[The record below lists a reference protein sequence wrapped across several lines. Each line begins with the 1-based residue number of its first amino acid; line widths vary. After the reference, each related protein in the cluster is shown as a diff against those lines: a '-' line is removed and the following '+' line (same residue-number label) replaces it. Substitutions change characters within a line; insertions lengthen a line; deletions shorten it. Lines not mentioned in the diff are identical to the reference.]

1 MSDTTTPTTMENWI
15 EHRREDDG
23 ELVGFLAPNGDRF
36 IAMTVF
42 GTPLAQPSDRA
53 DAEDVLDTRG
63 LGYLAE
69 RWQLQVDDQT
79 QILVEINEAS
89 PERVVVHNV
98 DFSSGLDHGHRFTL
112 TAPVGNLLTLC

>member
-1 MSDTTTPTTMENWI
+1 MTDATTPTTMRDWI

-23 ELVGFLAPNGDRF
+23 ELVGFLAPIGDRF

-42 GTPLAQPSDRA
+42 GSQLAQPLDRP
-53 DAEDVLDTRG
+53 DAKDVLDTRG
-63 LGYLAE
+63 LSYLAA

-89 PERVVVHNV
+89 PECVVVHSV

-112 TAPVGNLLTLC
+112 AAPVGDLLTRC